1 MDNSIT
7 INDLI
12 VIRNALDLASTRG
25 AFRGAELSTVGGL
38 FDKLQAFL
46 ADVEAQASAGS
57 EEAEE
62 LENYEELESELAPE

>member
-1 MDNSIT
+1 MDNTIT

-38 FDKLQAFL
+38 FDKLSAFL
-46 ADVEAQASAGS
+46 ADVESQSANVDDS
-57 EEAEE
+57 
-62 LENYEELESELAPE
+62 EELESEDLAEAE